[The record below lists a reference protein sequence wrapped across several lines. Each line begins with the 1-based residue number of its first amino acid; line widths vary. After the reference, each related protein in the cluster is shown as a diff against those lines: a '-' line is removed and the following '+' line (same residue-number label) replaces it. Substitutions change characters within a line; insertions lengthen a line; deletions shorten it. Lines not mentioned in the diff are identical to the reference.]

1 MIARWIVLC
10 AVAEF
15 LGIALAGAWYG
26 IVAVTFGEPVELAP
40 RIGVWLLATA
50 SAIPEGL
57 VLGGLQAYGL
67 RWFYPALSVTRW
79 IAMTTLVGL
88 AGWGVGTFIPLFFAA
103 EAASGPE
110 PSPMAIAAFAAIFGA
125 LAGLAFGAAQAF
137 ALSIGTDG
145 RVKWI
150 IANVVGWAFGL
161 PLIYLAAQVASDFQS
176 PIIMIAL
183 WAAGGLGAGLCIGV
197 ATAVAIAATDAQKHP
212 LVPIPS

>member
-1 MIARWIVLC
+1 MIIRWIVLC

-15 LGIALAGAWYG
+15 AGIALAAVWYG

-50 SAIPEGL
+50 SALPEGL
-57 VLGGLQAYGL
+57 VLGSLQAYGL
-67 RWFYPALSVTRW
+67 RWFHPALSARRW

-88 AGWGVGTFIPLFFAA
+88 AGWGAGTFIPLFLAGQ
-103 EAASGPE
+103 AASGPE
-110 PSPMAIAAFAAIFGA
+110 PSPMAIAGFAAIFGA

-137 ALSIGTDG
+137 ALPVGADG

-150 IANVVGWAFGL
+150 IANIVGWAFGL
-161 PLIYLAAQVASDFQS
+161 PLIYLAAQAASDFQS
-176 PIIMIAL
+176 PVIMVAL

-197 ATAVAIAATDAQKHP
+197 ATAVAIAATDTEKHP